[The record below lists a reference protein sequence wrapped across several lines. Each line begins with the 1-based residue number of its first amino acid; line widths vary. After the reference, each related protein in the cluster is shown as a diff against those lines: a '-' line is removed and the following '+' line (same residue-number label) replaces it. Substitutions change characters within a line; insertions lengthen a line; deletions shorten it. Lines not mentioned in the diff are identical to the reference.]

1 MDIKKYMMREKF
13 DVLEDV
19 ELNTALLTMQE
30 IVLKWYKSK
39 PENSDLLLL
48 KDATI
53 LLTRICNKLSYE
65 KKLYH
70 LTISEYRS
78 DKLRAIERARRSEEQ
93 LKNVTNVSV

>member
-19 ELNTALLTMQE
+19 DLNTALLTMQE
-30 IVLKWYKSK
+30 IVLKWYKAK
-39 PENSDLLLL
+39 PENPDLVSL
-48 KDATI
+48 KDAAMV
-53 LLTRICNKLSYE
+53 LTRICNKLSYE

-78 DKLRAIERARRSEEQ
+78 DKLRAIERARLAEKQ
-93 LKNVTNVSV
+93 T

>member
-1 MDIKKYMMREKF
+1 MDIKKYMLREKF

-30 IVLKWYKSK
+30 IVLKWYKAK
-39 PENSDLLLL
+39 PDNSDLLLL
-48 KDATI
+48 KDATV

-78 DKLRAIERARRSEEQ
+78 DKLRAIERARSAEQ
-93 LKNVTNVSV
+93 KLNNSK

>member
-1 MDIKKYMMREKF
+1 MLREKF

-30 IVLKWYKSK
+30 IVLKWYKAK
-39 PENSDLLLL
+39 PDNSDLLLL

-78 DKLRAIERARRSEEQ
+78 DKLRAIERARSAEQ
-93 LKNVTNVSV
+93 KLNNSK

>member
-19 ELNTALLTMQE
+19 DLNTALLTMQE
-30 IVLKWYKSK
+30 IVLKWYKAK
-39 PENSDLLLL
+39 PENPDLVSL
-48 KDATI
+48 KDAAI
-53 LLTRICNKLSYE
+53 VLTRICNKLSYE

-78 DKLRAIERARRSEEQ
+78 DKLRAIERARSAEKQ
-93 LKNVTNVSV
+93 T

>member
-1 MDIKKYMMREKF
+1 MDIKKYMLREKF

-30 IVLKWYKSK
+30 IVLKWYKAK
-39 PENSDLLLL
+39 PDNSDLLLL

-78 DKLRAIERARRSEEQ
+78 DKLRAIERARSAEQ
-93 LKNVTNVSV
+93 KLNNSK

>member
-19 ELNTALLTMQE
+19 DLNTALLTMQE
-30 IVLKWYKSK
+30 IVLKWYKAK
-39 PENSDLLLL
+39 PENPDLVSL
-48 KDATI
+48 KDAAMV
-53 LLTRICNKLSYE
+53 LTRICNKLSYE

-78 DKLRAIERARRSEEQ
+78 DKLRAIERARSAEKQ
-93 LKNVTNVSV
+93 T

>member
-1 MDIKKYMMREKF
+1 MDIKKYMLREKF

-30 IVLKWYKSK
+30 IVLKWYKAK
-39 PENSDLLLL
+39 PDNSDLLLL

-70 LTISEYRS
+70 LTVSEYRS
-78 DKLRAIERARRSEEQ
+78 DKLRAIQRARSAEEQ